1 MGLDITAYSKL
12 KKLDVLFNSDG
23 EPVDPVTR
31 EPVDQ
36 YYRVRENKDFPG
48 RADGL
53 EDGAC
58 YSYDESEYVFAR
70 SYAGYAVWRETLA
83 RLAGYPLYSFINA
96 LGVQE
101 NSRAASAWHGK
112 VPDGAPFVE
121 LVNFSNCEGVIGPV
135 VAAKLLRD
143 FVEFDD
149 RAKDIVDDRFY
160 VGYRQLKR
168 GLELA
173 SDGGA
178 LIFS

>member
-31 EPVDQ
+31 EPVED
-36 YYRVRENKDFPG
+36 YYKVRANHDFSG

-58 YSYDESEYVFAR
+58 YSYAESEHVFAR
-70 SYAGYAVWRETLA
+70 SYSGYNVWRETLA
-83 RLAGYPLYSFINA
+83 RLAGYQLYSFLNTF
-96 LGVQE
+96 GVQE
-101 NSRAASAWHGK
+101 NSHSASAFFGN

-121 LVNFSNCEGVIGPV
+121 LVNFSDCEGVIGPV

-149 RAKDIVDDRFY
+149 RAKAIVDDRFY
-160 VGYRQLKR
+160 VGYCQLKR

-173 SDGGA
+173 ADGGA
-178 LIFS
+178 LVFS

>member
-58 YSYDESEYVFAR
+58 YSFAESEDVFSR
-70 SYAGYAVWRETLA
+70 SYGGYTFWRETLA
-83 RLAGYPLYSFINA
+83 KPAGYPLRSFLNF
-96 LGVQE
+96 GVQE
-101 NSRAASAWHGK
+101 NRHAASAWFGK

-121 LVNFSNCEGVIGPV
+121 LVYFSDCEGCIGPV

-143 FVEFDD
+143 FQEFDE
-149 RAKDIVDDRFY
+149 RAKAIGSERFY
-160 VGYRQLKR
+160 SGYCQLKR

-178 LIFS
+178 LEFS

>member
-1 MGLDITAYSKL
+1 MGLDITAYSKM
-12 KKLDVLFNSDG
+12 KKLDVLFNNDG
-23 EPVDPVTR
+23 EPVDPVTL
-31 EPVDQ
+31 EPVED
-36 YYRVRENKDFPG
+36 YYKVRAYHDFSG

-58 YSYDESEYVFAR
+58 YSYAESEHVFAR
-70 SYAGYAVWRETLA
+70 SYSGYSVWRETLA
-83 RLAGYPLYSFINA
+83 KLAGYPLYSFINA
-96 LGVQE
+96 LGVQK
-101 NSRAASAWHGK
+101 NSYAASSWHGN

-121 LVNFSNCEGVIGPV
+121 LVNFSDCEGCIGPV

-149 RAKDIVDDRFY
+149 RAKAIVDDRFY
-160 VGYRQLKR
+160 VGYCQLKR

-178 LIFS
+178 LEFS